1 VSVAEAEAPQRH
13 RQTPPLEYIAN
24 VAGLIFVLTA
34 VVIFAVR
41 NLGNRYFW
49 SDEASSLYTSLG
61 WPEVGEKSRG
71 LSEAWAASQSHIE
84 PGLFNMLEFFW
95 ANAIGTQ
102 ITTIRL
108 MPFLFFIAYLASL
121 LVLSR
126 FVKAPW
132 YLGFAVIGLML
143 LENITPYYA
152 VELRPHIAGLAAAVV
167 LPLLAIWLT
176 RKTTALRLI
185 LFILGF
191 MFFGSMQYPTYAIAV
206 AIAAVLLL
214 AALRTQVKRARFTLI
229 GASAFSVLWL
239 PTTFVIIRGNPFDL
253 AGGGAIHAIPEAFF
267 PNLSLSEV
275 MGIVGTNMLSPTG
288 LPRTIFIVLLP
299 LLWILGRFPKPNL
312 AMQPAQWAIQSLWI
326 TVTLSTAISFT
337 LAMLGFMP
345 WILGTRWSIADVGLI
360 GLSLIGLIGLISIAG
375 LLKRKFIRYAAIV
388 VAIIVTLAGSIRL
401 TTYERT
407 PGYDWNQTLNIILS
421 GEPGKTIIDN
431 WTYPE
436 LRYWVELSG
445 DYDQYRDRWI
455 NHDIQ
460 IAQPADKVNLRN
472 IEQFINSDYDR
483 FLVGNS
489 LILDR
494 IELPETTR
502 LFPVPSTREDYQAN
516 SRGPALISR
525 VLE

>member
-1 VSVAEAEAPQRH
+1 VSVAEAEAPQRPQ
-13 RQTPPLEYIAN
+13 QTSPLEYIAN
-24 VAGLIFVLTA
+24 IAGLIFVLTA
-34 VVIFAVR
+34 VVTYAVR
-41 NLGNRYFW
+41 NLGNRNFW
-49 SDEASSLYTSLG
+49 SDEASSLYSSLG

-121 LVLSR
+121 LALSR

-167 LPLLAIWLT
+167 LPLLAIWFT
-176 RKTTALRLI
+176 RKTTALRFF

-191 MFFGSMQYPTYAIAV
+191 MFFGSMQYPTYAIAA
-206 AIAAVLLL
+206 AIAVVLLL
-214 AALRTQVKRARFTLI
+214 AALHAKIKAARFMLI

-239 PTTFVIIRGNPFDL
+239 PTTFVIVRGSPFGL

-267 PNLSLSEV
+267 PNLPLSEV
-275 MGIVGTNMLSPTG
+275 MSIVGTNMLSPTG
-288 LPRTIFIVLLP
+288 LPRTIFIVLVP
-299 LLWILGRFPKPNL
+299 MLWILGRFPKPNRG
-312 AMQPAQWAIQSLWI
+312 MHPAQWAIQSLWI
-326 TVTLSTAISFT
+326 TVTISTAISFV

-360 GLSLIGLIGLISIAG
+360 GLSLIGLIGLIANSG
-375 LLKRKFIRYAAIV
+375 LLQRKFIHFAAIGI
-388 VAIIVTLAGSIRL
+388 AIIVTLAGSIRL
-401 TTYERT
+401 ATYERT
-407 PGYDWNQTLNIILS
+407 PGYDWNQALEIMLS

-445 DYDQYRDRWI
+445 DYDQYRVQWI
-455 NHDIQ
+455 NHSVRESPYFGDISKSEVESLLTSGN
-460 IAQPADKVNLRN
+460 DRVVLRSSELIKGLDIFDTHSV
-472 IEQFINSDYDR
+472 IEVQTWAGED
-483 FLVGNS
+483 
-489 LILDR
+489 
-494 IELPETTR
+494 IESR
-502 LFPVPSTREDYQAN
+502 PSPIIIVRN
-516 SRGPALISR
+516 
-525 VLE
+525 